1 MNTFIL
7 LNKEIIMKTISISSF
22 SNEAASKAKGEIL
35 RKELEPS
42 IASHEEICI
51 DFSGITRFAS
61 PFFNNSFASLVI
73 QHGTDIMNFIH
84 ISGISTTGRETYETS
99 IENAKLL
106 RSKPE
111 FTDEINKI
119 IENSPKKVDKL

>member
-1 MNTFIL
+1 MTIFIL
-7 LNKEIIMKTISISSF
+7 QNKEIIMKTISISSF
-22 SNEAASKAKGEIL
+22 SNEAASKTKGELLKREI
-35 RKELEPS
+35 EPS
-42 IASHEEICI
+42 IASHEEVTV

-73 QHGTDIMNFIH
+73 QYGIDILNCIH
-84 ISGISTTGRETYETS
+84 LSEISNTGRETYETS
-99 IENAKLL
+99 IENARLL

-119 IENSPKKVDKL
+119 IENPPKKVD

>member
-1 MNTFIL
+1 
-7 LNKEIIMKTISISSF
+7 MKTISISSF
-22 SNEAASKAKGEIL
+22 SSEARSKTKGELL
-35 RKELEPS
+35 RKVLESS
-42 IASHEEICI
+42 ITSHEEVSI

-73 QHGTDIMNFIH
+73 QYGIDIMNFIH
-84 ISGISTTGRETYETS
+84 ISGISTTGRATYETS

-119 IENSPKKVDKL
+119 IENSPKKVDKI

>member
-1 MNTFIL
+1 
-7 LNKEIIMKTISISSF
+7 MKTISISSF
-22 SNEAASKAKGEIL
+22 SNEAASKTKGELL
-35 RKELEPS
+35 RKELERS
-42 IASHEEICI
+42 IASHEEVFI

-73 QHGTDIMNFIH
+73 QYGIDIVDFIH
-84 ISGISTTGRETYETS
+84 LSGISNTGLETYETS

-119 IENSPKKVDKL
+119 IENSPKKAD